1 MSGIARRTGRLPVD
15 GESLWYEDIGDGPAL
30 VLCHGLGGNGAVWFR
45 QVPSFARDFRVVL
58 WDQRGFGRSSNREGR
73 AGPVAAAAD
82 LAALLDHL
90 EIGRAHLVGQ
100 SMGGWAVL
108 GAALARP
115 DRVASLTFSATTGG
129 LPVTAPEQPA
139 VRGAPPA
146 LLGVHPALTETAGS
160 EMPEVAYLY
169 QALGSFGDRPPDAEI
184 AGLLARTT
192 YDPAQVA
199 ALGLPALFLTGELDR
214 VIPTALVR
222 QAAGQVP
229 GSRLVV
235 WPDSGHSAYVEQ
247 PARWNG
253 AVHDFLTEHP

>member
-1 MSGIARRTGRLPVD
+1 MTGIARRTGRLDVE

-30 VLCHGLGGNGAVWFR
+30 VLCHGLGGNGAVWYR
-45 QVPSFARDFRVVL
+45 QVPVFARDFRVVV
-58 WDQRGFGRSSNREGR
+58 WDQRGFGRSTNRHGR

-82 LAALLDHL
+82 LGALLDHL
-90 EIGRAHLVGQ
+90 EIARTHLVGQ

-129 LPVTAPEQPA
+129 LPVTVPEQPP

-146 LLGVHPALTETAGS
+146 LLGVHPALTEAAGS
-160 EMPEVAYLY
+160 EQPEVAYLY
-169 QALGSFGDRPPDAEI
+169 QALGSFGDRPPDAEM

-192 YDPAQVA
+192 YDPARTS
-199 ALGLPALFLTGELDR
+199 ALDVPALFLTGELDR
-214 VIPTALVR
+214 VIPTPLVR
-222 QAAGQVP
+222 QAAAQLP
-229 GSRLVV
+229 GARLVV

-247 PARWNG
+247 PDRWN
-253 AVHDFLTEHP
+253 AALRDFLTE